1 MKIAR
6 IVIACLLIGISLPA
20 ISHAECNDTNAF
32 LEAVNSAWVASNYTL
47 LEQVLT
53 NRVAECTNDILAKGL
68 VFKFYEDICIDFY
81 KARAAATEFILA
93 VSNRV
98 PDEVIHR
105 RIPMG
110 LPLLLCEMPIPT
122 NFPADQSKTPEQM
135 QFLHNEFPD
144 AFPFLRIYKALMYRM
159 EAVEN
164 GLVPDGYFEPLN
176 IEHRDD
182 P

>member
-68 VFKFYEDICIDFY
+68 VYQFYDDTCIDFY

-105 RIPMG
+105 RIPME

-122 NFPADQSKTPEQM
+122 NFPADQSKTPAQM

-144 AFPFLRIYKALMYRM
+144 AFPFLRIYRELMWRM